1 MKEGAMMRWIPFV
14 AILVAGVVGA
24 EERTT
29 SLETNYRIAATRCSV
44 SKRCWPDRSNAPCGQ
59 ADKLK
64 TLHGSGA
71 ATGMYQNDLDQCLSA
86 AEKADC
92 SKIQIDLIRF
102 MNDDANT
109 ACHGYA
115 DYSKQRGRYAAAKK

>member
-1 MKEGAMMRWIPFV
+1 MKEGAMMRWIPFA
-14 AILVAGVVGA
+14 AILIAGVVGA

-71 ATGMYQNDLDQCLSA
+71 ATGMYQNDLDQCLRA

-109 ACHGYA
+109 ACRGYA

>member
-1 MKEGAMMRWIPFV
+1 V
-14 AILVAGVVGA
+14 AQEAVMTRSIVLAGILVAGVVGA

-44 SKRCWPDRSNAPCGQ
+44 SKRCWPDKSNAPCGQ

-71 ATGMYQNDLDQCLSA
+71 TGMYQNDLNQCLST

-102 MNDDANT
+102 MNDEANT

-115 DYSKQRGRYAAAKK
+115 DYSKLRGRYAAAKK

>member
-1 MKEGAMMRWIPFV
+1 MTRTILLA
-14 AILVAGVVGA
+14 AILVSGMVGA

-29 SLETNYRIAATRCSV
+29 SHETNYRIASTRCSV
-44 SKRCWPDRSNAPCGQ
+44 SKRCWPDRAEAPCGQ

-64 TLHGSGA
+64 GLSGGQA
-71 ATGMYQNDLDQCLSA
+71 KTGLYQNDLDQCLSA

-102 MNDDANT
+102 MNDNANA
-109 ACHGYA
+109 ACHGYS
-115 DYSKQRGRYAAAKK
+115 DYSHQRGRYASEKK

>member
-1 MKEGAMMRWIPFV
+1 MPR
-14 AILVAGVVGA
+14 AILIATISVAGVGGA

-29 SLETNYRIAATRCSV
+29 SHETNYRMAATRCSV
-44 SKRCWPDRSNAPCGQ
+44 SKRCWPDRAQAPCGQ

-64 TLHGSGA
+64 GLSGGQTK
-71 ATGMYQNDLDQCLSA
+71 TGLYQNDLDQCLSA

-92 SKIQIDLIRF
+92 SKIQADLIRF
-102 MNDDANT
+102 MHDDANT

-115 DYSKQRGRYAAAKK
+115 DYSKQRGRYASTKK

>member
-1 MKEGAMMRWIPFV
+1 MMRSV
-14 AILVAGVVGA
+14 LLAVILVAGMVGA

-29 SLETNYRIAATRCSV
+29 SHETNYRIAATRCSV
-44 SKRCWPDRSNAPCGQ
+44 SKRCWPDRAQAPCGQ

-64 TLHGSGA
+64 GLSGA
-71 ATGMYQNDLDQCLSA
+71 QAKTGLYQNDLDQCLGA
-86 AEKADC
+86 VEKADC

-102 MNDDANT
+102 MTDDANT

-115 DYSKQRGRYAAAKK
+115 DYSKQRGRYASGKKY

>member
-1 MKEGAMMRWIPFV
+1 MTRSIVLAG
-14 AILVAGVVGA
+14 ILVAGVVGA

-29 SLETNYRIAATRCSV
+29 GHETNYRIAATRCSV
-44 SKRCWPDRSNAPCGQ
+44 SKRCWPDRALAPCGQ

-64 TLHGSGA
+64 GLSGGTA
-71 ATGMYQNDLDQCLSA
+71 KTGLYQNDLDQCLNA

-102 MNDDANT
+102 MNDDANA
-109 ACHGYA
+109 ACHGYS
-115 DYSKQRGRYAAAKK
+115 DYSHQRGRYVAAKK